1 MLLQCIDERR
11 LKHGMYTRSARCILV
26 SNVELDS
33 GTTRLPAV
41 VAPSEQTA
49 AIVFVSTSVRR
60 AIAASSPIFQ
70 TRLLGRDNLQV
81 LYVNVPYL

>member
-1 MLLQCIDERR
+1 
-11 LKHGMYTRSARCILV
+11 MYTRSARCSLV

-49 AIVFVSTSVRR
+49 AIVFVSTSVCR
-60 AIAASSPIFQ
+60 AIDASPPIFQ
-70 TRLLGRDNLQV
+70 TRLLDIHNLHV
-81 LYVNVPYL
+81 LYVNIPYL